1 LGGIKLKIPRFQGNN
16 DLEAYMDW
24 EKKWSLYL
32 ITIDI

>member
-24 EKKWSLYL
+24 EKKNGVYIWLP
-32 ITIDI
+32 